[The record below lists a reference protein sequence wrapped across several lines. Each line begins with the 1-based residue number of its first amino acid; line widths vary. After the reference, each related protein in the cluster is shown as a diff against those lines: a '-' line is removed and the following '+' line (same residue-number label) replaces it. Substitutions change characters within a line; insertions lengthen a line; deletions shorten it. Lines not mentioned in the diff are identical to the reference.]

1 MACLISKR
9 GKLYRKIRL
18 DIWGLYAT
26 YNNELSKRKKL
37 DKTVLYWCGF
47 KALTQEYK
55 SFKKRRYVYRLW
67 NRRRFK
73 FPKKLK
79 ASYMKPR
86 HLRNF
91 YMVLKERNYIKFIN
105 LSFKGKLSRSF
116 ISTYLGYLE
125 GRLMII
131 IYRLNI
137 INNIFMVKHMINK
150 GMFFINFKKKT
161 HINTRMQLGDFLHID
176 LSWKSVIVDEMEY
189 RAEQGIIT
197 RNIKNFYVN
206 YIKLFFIFYKPYD
219 YKDIQYPINIDLYR
233 ALDFIGPLR

>member
-1 MACLISKR
+1 
-9 GKLYRKIRL
+9 
-18 DIWGLYAT
+18 
-26 YNNELSKRKKL
+26 
-37 DKTVLYWCGF
+37 
-47 KALTQEYK
+47 
-55 SFKKRRYVYRLW
+55 
-67 NRRRFK
+67 
-73 FPKKLK
+73 
-79 ASYMKPR
+79 
-86 HLRNF
+86 
-91 YMVLKERNYIKFIN
+91 
-105 LSFKGKLSRSF
+105 
-116 ISTYLGYLE
+116 
-125 GRLMII
+125 MII